1 MATKERKLVRAVA
14 PGRIVE
20 RELEARGW
28 NLKTLIEYS
37 GLSLEAV
44 KGIVEGK
51 ALTDVEAQ
59 GLARAFGSTPE
70 FWIKLE
76 VNYRNSGGGVP
87 LAS

>member
-1 MATKERKLVRAVA
+1 MATKERKSVKAVA

-37 GLSLEAV
+37 GLSPETV

-51 ALTDVEAQ
+51 KLTEADARDWPVH
-59 GLARAFGSTPE
+59 LAPRLSFG
-70 FWIKLE
+70 
-76 VNYRNSGGGVP
+76 
-87 LAS
+87 

>member
-1 MATKERKLVRAVA
+1 MSTKERKSVKAVA

-37 GLSLEAV
+37 GLSLETV

-51 ALTDVEAQ
+51 KLTEADAQ
-59 GLARAFGSTPE
+59 GLSCAFGTAPE
-70 FWIKLE
+70 FWMKLE
-76 VNYRNSGGGVP
+76 VNYRNS
-87 LAS
+87 

>member
-1 MATKERKLVRAVA
+1 MATKERKSVKAVA

-37 GLSLEAV
+37 GLSLETV

-51 ALTDVEAQ
+51 KLTEADAH
-59 GLARAFGSTPE
+59 GLACAFGTAPE
-70 FWIKLE
+70 FWMKLE
-76 VNYRNSGGGVP
+76 VNYRS
-87 LAS
+87 S